1 MTGRGASTLL
11 VLLSLSACFVVVVD
25 ASGNQANPFANDGG
39 PHAVAN
45 CQVSPTSVTVGQQVN
60 FDGSMSQG
68 SPMGQTIAAWSW
80 DFGDG
85 SPRGIGSQVMHA
97 YAVAGTYTAV
107 LTVTDSATIQ
117 GSEHCSAVTVSP

>member
-11 VLLSLSACFVVVVD
+11 VLLSVSACFVVVVD
-25 ASGNQANPFANDGG
+25 ASGSQANPFANDGG

-45 CQVSPTSVTVGQQVN
+45 CQVSPTSVTLGQPIN

-68 SPMGQTIAAWSW
+68 SPGQAVAAWSW

-85 SPRGIGSQVMHA
+85 TPRGTGPQIAHT
-97 YAVAGTYTAV
+97 YTVAGTYTAV